1 MQLLNY
7 VLLDNTVLKWIT
19 AILLTCLVFVLAK
32 LIKYLLIRKWNRVA
46 QKTKNKVDDLVVN
59 AIKQTKDLLVFFL
72 GIYAGTRVLIL
83 SEELKA
89 IINKGFYI
97 ALALQVGFWLGG
109 VINYF
114 TELQQEGEEKQQRTA
129 VNAFG
134 LFGKILVWLIV
145 ALVALQNVTGM
156 ELDALIASLGIGG
169 IAVGLAVQNI
179 LKDIFASLSI
189 FLDKPFLVGDYITVN
204 DIGGNVENI
213 GIKSTR
219 VRTLLGEEVVFS
231 NSDLLESRV
240 HNYRKLERRREVL
253 RIGISAETSVDV
265 LRDLPALFAEVISA
279 QVDSTFSRAHLSEL
293 GEYAFMYEVVYFIES
308 PDYDVYMDAKEQIH
322 LGILERLQEKEI
334 ELPYPTQSIVL
345 HK

>member
-7 VLLDNTVLKWIT
+7 VLLGNTVLKWIT
-19 AILLTCLVFVLAK
+19 AILLTCLVFALAK
-32 LIKYLLIRKWNRVA
+32 LIKYLLLRKWNRVA

-59 AIKQTKDLLVFFL
+59 AIKQTKDLLVFLL
-72 GIYAGTRVLIL
+72 GMYAGTRVLIL

-145 ALVALQNVTGM
+145 ALVTLQNVTGM

-179 LKDIFASLSI
+179 LKDLFASLSI

-253 RIGISAETSVDV
+253 HIGVSAETSVNV
-265 LRDLPALFAEVISA
+265 LRDLPAIFAEVISA

-322 LGILERLQEKEI
+322 LGILERLQEKGI

>member
-1 MQLLNY
+1 M
-7 VLLDNTVLKWIT
+7 
-19 AILLTCLVFVLAK
+19 
-32 LIKYLLIRKWNRVA
+32 
-46 QKTKNKVDDLVVN
+46 
-59 AIKQTKDLLVFFL
+59 
-72 GIYAGTRVLIL
+72 
-83 SEELKA
+83 
-89 IINKGFYI
+89 
-97 ALALQVGFWLGG
+97 
-109 VINYF
+109 
-114 TELQQEGEEKQQRTA
+114 
-129 VNAFG
+129 
-134 LFGKILVWLIV
+134 
-145 ALVALQNVTGM
+145 
-156 ELDALIASLGIGG
+156 
-169 IAVGLAVQNI
+169 
-179 LKDIFASLSI
+179 
-189 FLDKPFLVGDYITVN
+189 N

-253 RIGISAETSVDV
+253 HIGISAETSVDV

>member
-1 MQLLNY
+1 MQFLNY
-7 VLLDNTVLKWIT
+7 VLLDNTVIKWIT
-19 AILLTCLVFVLAK
+19 AILFTCLVFALAK
-32 LIKYLLIRKWNRVA
+32 LIKYLLLRKWNRVA
-46 QKTKNKVDDLVVN
+46 LKTKNKVDDLVVN
-59 AIKQTKDLLVFFL
+59 AIKQTKDLLVFLL

-83 SEELKA
+83 SEEVKA

-97 ALALQVGFWLGG
+97 ALALQIGFWLGG
-109 VINYF
+109 IINYF
-114 TELQQEGEEKQQRTA
+114 TELQQEGQEKQQRTA

-145 ALVALQNVTGM
+145 ALVTLQNVTGM

-179 LKDIFASLSI
+179 LKDLFASLSI

-253 RIGISAETSVDV
+253 HIGVSAETSVNV
-265 LRDLPALFAEVISA
+265 LRDLPAIFAEVISA

-322 LGILERLQEKEI
+322 LGILERLQEKGI

-345 HK
+345 QK